1 MKVSS
6 RGCIS
11 HSRFVVVLCLA
22 GLISLGALVSPVSA
36 RTTYISIGTGNVGG
50 VYYALGGAIAEIIN
64 KYVPGVNA
72 RAEVTGASIE
82 NCRLAGRGEIQ
93 LGIANADV
101 VYYARNGSE
110 PFTEKHDVWAGFA
123 AYPSTV
129 NIVARTASGIRSIKD
144 MKGKKVSVGAI
155 GSNTYLVAERILEAN
170 GLTMKDIAPIYN
182 SVSEAA
188 DAMKDGH
195 IDAAFILAATPAAA
209 LSELAVTADVRFI
222 PLETAVIEKLVKA
235 YPFYAKGKIPTK
247 SYKGVD
253 VDVQGIQQ
261 WNVVVY
267 SGSLSEGLAYEITKA
282 IFEHLDELVAVH
294 QAAKNITLQTAVEV
308 PVDLHP
314 GAKKYFQEAGAL
326 K

>member
-1 MKVSS
+1 M
-6 RGCIS
+6 
-11 HSRFVVVLCLA
+11 CLV
-22 GLISLGALVSPVSA
+22 GLLSLGACVSPVA
-36 RTTYISIGTGNVGG
+36 AKTTYISIGTGNVGG

-82 NCRLAGRGEIQ
+82 NCRLAGKGEIQ
-93 LGIANADV
+93 LGIANADI
-101 VYYARNGSE
+101 VYYARNGKE
-110 PFTEKHDVWAGFA
+110 PFTEKHDIWAGFA
-123 AYPSTV
+123 AYPSTI
-129 NIVARTASGIRSIKD
+129 NIVARTASGVKSVKD

-170 GLTMKDIAPIYN
+170 GLSMKDITPIYN

-209 LSELAVTADVRFI
+209 LSELAVTADVKFI
-222 PLETAVIEKLVKA
+222 PLENAVIDKLVKA
-235 YPFYAKGKIPTK
+235 YPFYARGKIPAK

-253 VDVQGIQQ
+253 ADVPGIQQ
-261 WNVVVY
+261 WNVVLY
-267 SGSLSEGLAYEITKA
+267 SGSLSEELAYQITKA
-282 IFEHLDELVAVH
+282 IFEHLNELVAVH
-294 QAAKNITLQTAVEV
+294 QAAKNITLETAVEV

-314 GAKKYFQEAGAL
+314 GAKKYFQEAGVL